1 MTIAPDDSLPKA
13 SCPAALSISRLKGAS
28 AGACLLLTLW
38 SIHNRFKAPVSSV
51 MQPHC
56 DADLASVAAEAAPQ
70 SIDIVVTPVV
80 NQELIAY
87 PLASTPTETS
97 PW

>member
-1 MTIAPDDSLPKA
+1 
-13 SCPAALSISRLKGAS
+13 
-28 AGACLLLTLW
+28 
-38 SIHNRFKAPVSSV
+38 

-70 SIDIVVTPVV
+70 SVDIVVTPVV

-87 PLASTPTETS
+87 PLVRNHYWEFLLSVSDGAAADDC
-97 PW
+97 

>member
-1 MTIAPDDSLPKA
+1 
-13 SCPAALSISRLKGAS
+13 
-28 AGACLLLTLW
+28 
-38 SIHNRFKAPVSSV
+38 

-87 PLASTPTETS
+87 PLVRICYQESLLSDNDGAAEHR
-97 PW
+97 

>member
-1 MTIAPDDSLPKA
+1 
-13 SCPAALSISRLKGAS
+13 
-28 AGACLLLTLW
+28 
-38 SIHNRFKAPVSSV
+38 

-87 PLASTPTETS
+87 PLVGTCANVS
-97 PW
+97 PLHLQCFLVGRCC

>member
-1 MTIAPDDSLPKA
+1 VL
-13 SCPAALSISRLKGAS
+13 
-28 AGACLLLTLW
+28 
-38 SIHNRFKAPVSSV
+38 SV

-70 SIDIVVTPVV
+70 TIDIVVTPVV

-87 PLASTPTETS
+87 PLVNSHHWNAHGSNGVADEDDCTMIS
-97 PW
+97 ML